1 MSLMVG
7 DKLVVSMHYTLTDNE
22 GNTLDSSDG
31 AEPLAYLHGA
41 GNIIS
46 GLEQALVGKV
56 VGDSLKVTVAPADGY
71 GEVVPELMQSVP
83 REMFQGVDEIKAGMA
98 FEAEGE
104 GGQVQRVV
112 VKEVT
117 DTEVVVDANHP
128 LAGMTLN
135 FDVNIVEIRDA
146 TEEEIAHGHAH

>member
-7 DKLVVSMHYTLTDNE
+7 DKLVVSMHYTLTDSD
-22 GNTLDSSDG
+22 GNTLDSSEG

-41 GNIIS
+41 GNIIR
-46 GLEQALVGKV
+46 GLEQALTGKV
-56 VGDSLKVTVAPADGY
+56 VGDSLKVTVEPADGY
-71 GEVVPELMQSVP
+71 GEVVPELMQAVP
-83 REMFQGVDEIKAGMA
+83 REMFQGIDEIKPGMA

-112 VKEVT
+112 VREVSE
-117 DTEVVVDANHP
+117 TEVVVDANHP

-135 FDVNIVEIRDA
+135 FDVSIVDIRDA

>member
-7 DKLVVSMHYTLTDNE
+7 DKLVVSMHYTLTDND

-56 VGDSLKVTVAPADGY
+56 VGDALKVTVAPADGY
-71 GEVVPELMQSVP
+71 GEVIPEMMQSVP
-83 REMFQGVDEIKAGMA
+83 RDMFQGVDAEINF
-98 FEAEGE
+98 FE
-104 GGQVQRVV
+104 
-112 VKEVT
+112 
-117 DTEVVVDANHP
+117 
-128 LAGMTLN
+128 LN
-135 FDVNIVEIRDA
+135 LLCKK
-146 TEEEIAHGHAH
+146 

>member
-7 DKLVVSMHYTLTDNE
+7 DKLVVSMHYTLTDND

-46 GLEQALVGKV
+46 GLEQARVGKV
-56 VGDSLKVTVAPADGY
+56 VGDALKVTVAPADGY
-71 GEVVPELMQSVP
+71 GEVIPEMMQSVP
-83 REMFQGVDEIKAGMA
+83 RDMFQGVDEIEAGMS

-112 VKEVT
+112 VREVT
-117 DTEVVVDANHP
+117 ETEVVVDANHP
-128 LAGMTLN
+128 LAGMTLI